1 MKKFPSEKRNIQ
13 IFHYLHHRLYYKY
26 INISYIYIDIYLH
39 EISSAY
45 YLDNIILFY
54 RLFYVKLL
62 FIDPL
67 SIYILVI
74 VYQYIII
81 CTEMAHFIF
90 Y

>member
-1 MKKFPSEKRNIQ
+1 M
-13 IFHYLHHRLYYKY
+13 YT
-26 INISYIYIDIYLH
+26 
-39 EISSAY
+39 
-45 YLDNIILFY
+45 
-54 RLFYVKLL
+54 KLL

-81 CTEMAHFIF
+81 CAEMVYFIF